1 LQLGLFNNCCERL
14 QVAKPVLA
22 VAAKLPAFLYF
33 TVLFHLD
40 RNKNYIP
47 IYSFGSI
54 DSSFVNPRQALFR
67 SHFRPVAFKT
77 SGTYA
82 KTAPNTHIKHM
93 ILNGIFKRA
102 DTVGR

>member
-1 LQLGLFNNCCERL
+1 LVFSTIVVSDFKSPNQFSPLLPNC
-14 QVAKPVLA
+14 QH
-22 VAAKLPAFLYF
+22 FLYF
-33 TVLFHLD
+33 TVLFHPD
-40 RNKNYIP
+40 CHPNCIP

-67 SHFRPVAFKT
+67 SHFRSVAFKA

-93 ILNGIFKRA
+93 ILNGIF
-102 DTVGR
+102 